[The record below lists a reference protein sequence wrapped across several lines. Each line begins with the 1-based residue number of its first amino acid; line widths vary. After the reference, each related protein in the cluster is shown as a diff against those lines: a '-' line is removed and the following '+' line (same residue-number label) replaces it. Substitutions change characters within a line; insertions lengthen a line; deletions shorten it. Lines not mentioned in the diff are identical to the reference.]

1 MALNRP
7 ATLLRLSIMMAAV
20 LICVAPVVAQEQSP
34 ELVDRILVIVDEEV
48 ILQSDLEREVSLYYL
63 EARNNERDIA
73 DDPQEIR
80 QEVLDR
86 LVESKLI
93 IAAARLEEIEVS
105 DESVE
110 REVQGNIDQLVRYYG
125 SRDAL
130 VQELGSNGMT
140 LADYRKRSRS
150 QLRDQHYMR
159 AVLNRFIRPRI
170 EVRQDEVDAW
180 YRNHLD
186 EVPTTPDSLS
196 LADILIPVE
205 PDDEVQRE
213 VQRKLGQAL
222 QMLGEGASFSAVA
235 EAHSDGPMAA
245 RGGKIGNLKRG
256 DLYSKALEDAVFSM
270 TVGQTSSPIVSER
283 GVHIMHVNAADA
295 DTRDVSQIF
304 YPLEITEQDVDRA
317 RTKAEAIFGRLT
329 AGEAF
334 GAVAVN
340 ESADPV
346 SSAKGGELGTFALN
360 DLSPAVQDA
369 LRDLAPGGMTNP
381 FLTPAGFYIFLVR
394 DRAYGHKLTL
404 EEVRPQVQQA
414 VESEKIE
421 AELKVYVADLRT
433 RFVVDL
439 KD

>member
-1 MALNRP
+1 
-7 ATLLRLSIMMAAV
+7 
-20 LICVAPVVAQEQSP
+20 
-34 ELVDRILVIVDEEV
+34 
-48 ILQSDLEREVSLYYL
+48 
-63 EARNNERDIA
+63 
-73 DDPQEIR
+73 
-80 QEVLDR
+80 
-86 LVESKLI
+86 
-93 IAAARLEEIEVS
+93 
-105 DESVE
+105 
-110 REVQGNIDQLVRYYG
+110 
-125 SRDAL
+125 
-130 VQELGSNGMT
+130 MT

-180 YRNHLD
+180 YRNHLE

-205 PDDEVQRE
+205 PADDVQRE
-213 VQRKLGQAL
+213 VQRKLGLAL
-222 QMLGEGASFSAVA
+222 QMLGDGASFATVA
-235 EAHSDGPMAA
+235 ETHSDGPMAA

-304 YPLEITEQDVDRA
+304 YPLEITELDVDRS
-317 RTKAEAIFGRLT
+317 RVKANTIFDRLT

-346 SSAKGGELGTFALN
+346 SAKGGELGTFALN
-360 DLSPAVQDA
+360 DLSPTVQDA
-369 LRDLAPGGMTNP
+369 LRDVGPGGMTNP